1 MLFMLFEKREGLF
14 DKKLRGFAALREAIV
29 VRQPIKKKF
38 SAVRPIKNTMRNY
51 DTAS

>member
-1 MLFMLFEKREGLF
+1 MIKMNLF
-14 DKKLRGFAALREAIV
+14 DFYAIFFD
-29 VRQPIKKKF
+29 F